1 MKNKKTVITVTSIV
15 AVLLLI
21 IGVTYAYWLV
31 AKTQTNQ
38 NIISSGCLDISL
50 TGENNDIELTEQF
63 PLSDTDGMK
72 LTPYE
77 FTVTNNCNTSVDYQ
91 VNLESVGDS
100 ANAIKASAIKVAL
113 NNDIKLLTE
122 GGNTEP
128 TVSGAY
134 ESNMI
139 LSGTLGAST
148 SDNATATY
156 ELRIWIDANAPISE
170 QNKTFQ
176 SKISVTIGQGI
187 TNPYKEGTLAYDIL
201 SNNGGADAIASLS
214 AEWTEGDASA
224 VTASSTYL
232 GTSNYWYGTTY
243 TFDSENGK
251 YTLSGTL
258 TQATLTECRNGTKTC
273 GKYTLKNTDKN
284 YSYSTIYEVTNF
296 GTSGNYVTAKTI
308 KGSNAFSVVTT
319 SSDAGLYKAQDDLGI
334 SYYFRGAPTNN
345 YVKFGTYAKDTTLT
359 VYDYNNW
366 TTKEV
371 EVASGT
377 PMYWRIVRINGDGT
391 IRMIYDGTSPVENG
405 VSHTATIANTAYNT
419 DYNEAKYVGYTYDV
433 NGVETDSTIKSVV
446 DDWYEEHLKE
456 NYEKYIADSIFC
468 NDREI
473 YKYEYLNED
482 WSVTTDPNAAVYTNE
497 YYGPMGRL
505 GDNKAPE
512 LTCANK
518 SDRYTTS
525 ESLGNGLLSNPVGL
539 LTADEAYLAG
549 GNNVAGNSTYYLYSN
564 EMYWT
569 SAPH

>member
-1 MKNKKTVITVTSIV
+1 
-15 AVLLLI
+15 
-21 IGVTYAYWLV
+21 
-31 AKTQTNQ
+31 
-38 NIISSGCLDISL
+38 
-50 TGENNDIELTEQF
+50 
-63 PLSDTDGMK
+63 
-72 LTPYE
+72 
-77 FTVTNNCNTSVDYQ
+77 
-91 VNLESVGDS
+91 
-100 ANAIKASAIKVAL
+100 
-113 NNDIKLLTE
+113 
-122 GGNTEP
+122 
-128 TVSGAY
+128 
-134 ESNMI
+134 
-139 LSGTLGAST
+139 
-148 SDNATATY
+148 
-156 ELRIWIDANAPISE
+156 
-170 QNKTFQ
+170 
-176 SKISVTIGQGI
+176 
-187 TNPYKEGTLAYDIL
+187 
-201 SNNGGADAIASLS
+201 
-214 AEWTEGDASA
+214 
-224 VTASSTYL
+224 
-232 GTSNYWYGTTY
+232 
-243 TFDSENGK
+243 
-251 YTLSGTL
+251 
-258 TQATLTECRNGTKTC
+258 
-273 GKYTLKNTDKN
+273 
-284 YSYSTIYEVTNF
+284 
-296 GTSGNYVTAKTI
+296 
-308 KGSNAFSVVTT
+308 
-319 SSDAGLYKAQDDLGI
+319 I